1 MDFENKQKHR
11 NEMSQIS
18 NDNNWWTPVEAEVR
32 DNVNFSY
39 EESYARKVV
48 NKSMAWMCFALLLS
62 ALSAWFVGHSERTQA
77 VLFTGY
83 TPFILFGAEILMVVM
98 LGAAINKISAST
110 ATLLFVLFSLVNGAS
125 LGTIFLCYAEASI
138 FMVFGLTALIFGGMA
153 LYGYTTSSD
162 LTKYSTLFMFGL
174 IGIIVVSLINFFLN
188 SPMLYTAISAFG
200 VLLFIGLTAYDVQ
213 MIKRYAVMAV
223 DEEST
228 TKLAV
233 LGAMELYLDFINL
246 FIYLLRLLGSRRD

>member
-1 MDFENKQKHR
+1 MRSVPETHKSLLIYSETHEARRKIYRKAIRMDHTIMKK
-11 NEMSQIS
+11 I
-18 NDNNWWTPVEAEVR
+18 
-32 DNVNFSY
+32 
-39 EESYARKVV
+39 
-48 NKSMAWMCFALLLS
+48 
-62 ALSAWFVGHSERTQA
+62 A
-77 VLFTGY
+77 VL
-83 TPFILFGAEILMVVM
+83 LMVVM

-200 VLLFIGLTAYDVQ
+200 VLLFIGLPSHFT
-213 MIKRYAVMAV
+213 
-223 DEEST
+223 
-228 TKLAV
+228 
-233 LGAMELYLDFINL
+233 N
-246 FIYLLRLLGSRRD
+246 RRS